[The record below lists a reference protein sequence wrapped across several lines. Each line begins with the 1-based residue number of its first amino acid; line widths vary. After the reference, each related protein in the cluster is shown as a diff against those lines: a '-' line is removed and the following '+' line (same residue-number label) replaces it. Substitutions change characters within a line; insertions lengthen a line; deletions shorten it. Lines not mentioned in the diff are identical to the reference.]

1 VSASICA
8 SSPPTTSFHS
18 PIHAMRRP
26 TSRHRPWVRKFAGEC
41 GGRSV
46 CTSIESQAMSVEER
60 RSMTV
65 PDLIDVEKV
74 QLPQPLATDPSGS
87 VQEPRVFQSAGD
99 AERKPVLMR

>member
-1 VSASICA
+1 
-8 SSPPTTSFHS
+8 
-18 PIHAMRRP
+18 M
-26 TSRHRPWVRKFAGEC
+26 VRKFAGEC

-46 CTSIESQAMSVEER
+46 RTLIKSHAMPVEER
-60 RSMTV
+60 WSMTV

-99 AERKPVLMR
+99 PERKHVLMR